1 MKTTTLLCILF
12 AFATYAAC
20 SSSSGN
26 EDASSTDNAD
36 NTDSAD
42 NADHSDSDDDGDNGS
57 SVGNS
62 EPLTCEE
69 VCTNSPCISDTGLF
83 QSDECLEVCNG
94 LSPDTQRSF
103 RFCLQSEAD
112 EDEAIDEYCDQR
124 RACLPTLGACY
135 WQCNDSGQCRD
146 GATMTETECASQAEL
161 DCGGS
166 PEQFTYT
173 PDCPCGEESSTCR
186 TPEWYVL
193 LQL

>member
-1 MKTTTLLCILF
+1 MKTTRLLCILF
-12 AFATYAAC
+12 AFTMHAAC

-26 EDASSTDNAD
+26 ENASSTDNTDSTDNAD
-36 NTDSAD
+36 N
-42 NADHSDSDDDGDNGS
+42 SDSDDDGDNGG
-57 SVGNS
+57 SVGNA

-69 VCTNSPCISDTGLF
+69 VCANSPCISDTGLF
-83 QSDECLEVCNG
+83 QSDECLDICNG

-103 RFCLQSEAD
+103 RYCLQREAD
-112 EDEAIDEYCDQR
+112 EDEAIDEYCDAR
-124 RACLPTLGACY
+124 LACLPTLGACY

-146 GATMTETECASQAEL
+146 SSTMTETECASQAEL

-173 PDCPCGEESSTCR
+173 PDCPCGEESSTCS